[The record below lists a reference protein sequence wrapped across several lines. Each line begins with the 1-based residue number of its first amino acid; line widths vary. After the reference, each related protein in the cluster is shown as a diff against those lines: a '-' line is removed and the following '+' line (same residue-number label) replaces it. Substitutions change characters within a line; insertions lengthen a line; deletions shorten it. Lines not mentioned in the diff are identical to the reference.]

1 MNKLYN
7 PFLVLG
13 YAGHEYFCGRDMER
27 NELISALKNGRN
39 ITLMSPRRMGKT
51 GLIQDVFY
59 QISKENKNTTCL
71 YMDIF
76 ATKSLAD
83 FVVLLGKT
91 VIGKLDSIP
100 QKTATA
106 IANIFKSCRVV
117 FSADAVTGLPQV
129 SLDFRE
135 QDTQNTLGEIF
146 SYIKESKREC
156 IIAIDEFQQISEYPE
171 KETEALLRSYIQFC
185 PNLHFI
191 FSGSKQHLMSDIFN
205 SAKRPFYRSTEK
217 MNLKPIP
224 LETYF
229 GFADKWMKTKKIVL
243 DKSIFETIY
252 NMVEGHTWYVQYIL
266 NKLFEVAPKTITEND
281 INTCVMKIVEVETD
295 GYERIYDFLT
305 INQAQLLV
313 AIAKEHI
320 VSGINSNAFIKKYN
334 LKGSSSI
341 NKALAQLIDKELVF
355 RSEKGYSVYDR
366 FMELWL
372 RKL

>member
-1 MNKLYN
+1 MNKLNN

-13 YAGHEYFCGRDMER
+13 YAGHEYFCGRETER

-59 QISKENKNTTCL
+59 QIGKENKNTTCL

-76 ATKSLAD
+76 STKSLAD
-83 FVVLLGKT
+83 FVILLGKT

-100 QKTATA
+100 QKAVAT
-106 IANIFKSCRVV
+106 IANIFKSCHIV
-117 FSADAVTGLPQV
+117 FSADAITGLPQA
-129 SLDFRE
+129 SLDFKE
-135 QDTQNTLGEIF
+135 QDTQNTLSEIF
-146 SYIKESKREC
+146 SYIKESEREC

-224 LETYF
+224 METYF
-229 GFADKWMKTKKIVL
+229 EFANNWMKTKEIVL

-266 NKLFEVAPKTITEND
+266 NKLFELAPQKITEND
-281 INTCVMKIVEVETD
+281 INECVTKIVETETD
-295 GYERIYDFLT
+295 SYTRIYDFLT

-341 NKALAQLIDKELVF
+341 NKALAQLINKELVF
-355 RSEKGYSVYDR
+355 CSENGYSVYDR

-372 RKL
+372 KKL

>member
-7 PFLVLG
+7 PFLLLG
-13 YAGHEYFCGRDMER
+13 YAGHEYFFGRDTER
-27 NELISALKNGRN
+27 KELISALRNGRN

-51 GLIQDVFY
+51 GLIKDTFY
-59 QISKENKNTTCL
+59 QIGKENKNAVCL

-76 ATKSLAD
+76 ATKSLGD
-83 FVVLLGKT
+83 FVSLLGKT

-100 QKTATA
+100 QKTASA

-117 FSADAVTGLPQV
+117 FSTDIASGLPQA
-129 SLDFRE
+129 SLDFKE

-146 SYIKESKREC
+146 SYIKESDKEC

-171 KETEALLRSYIQFC
+171 TETEALLRSYIQFC

-191 FSGSKQHLMSDIFN
+191 FSGSKQHLMDDIFS
-205 SAKRPFYRSTEK
+205 SAARPFYRSTEK

-224 LETYF
+224 METYF
-229 GFADKWMKTKKIVL
+229 KFSCNWMKTIGITL
-243 DKSIFETIY
+243 DKNTFEKIY

-266 NKLFEVAPKTITEND
+266 NKLFELAPEKVTESD
-281 INTCVMKIVEVETD
+281 INECVMKIVEAETD
-295 GYERIYDFLT
+295 GYKRIYDFLT

-320 VSGINSNAFIKKYN
+320 VPAINSNSFIRKYN
-334 LKGSSSI
+334 LKGTSSI
-341 NKALAQLIDKELVF
+341 NKALAQLINKELVF
-355 RSEKGYSVYDR
+355 HTENGYSVYDR
-366 FMELWL
+366 FMEVWL
-372 RKL
+372 KKI

>member
-51 GLIQDVFY
+51 GLIQDIFS
-59 QISKENKNTTCL
+59 QISKENKNTVCL

-91 VIGKLDSIP
+91 VIGKLDSFP

-117 FSADAVTGLPQV
+117 FSADVVTGLPQA
-129 SLDFRE
+129 SLDFKE

-146 SYIKESKREC
+146 SYIKESEREC

-224 LETYF
+224 METYF
-229 GFADKWMKTKKIVL
+229 EFASKWMKTKKIVL
-243 DKSIFETIY
+243 DKGIFETIY

-266 NKLFEVAPKTITEND
+266 NKLFEAAPKIISEED
-281 INTCVMKIVEVETD
+281 INECVVKIVEAETD

-320 VSGINSNAFIKKYN
+320 VKGINSNAFIKKYN

-355 RSEKGYSVYDR
+355 RSENGYSVYDR

-372 RKL
+372 RKM